1 MLGLGTLIY
10 HLHHHTDFILMQVS
24 GGPGSL
30 AGRYLAAVNSGPSS
44 RAGPGVRLTSS
55 GLAVPSV
62 KQTQQLLLIKTG
74 QASQADTQ
82 GNYIEELYSTRRRE

>member
-1 MLGLGTLIY
+1 
-10 HLHHHTDFILMQVS
+10 MQVS

-30 AGRYLAAVNSGPSS
+30 AGRYLAAVNSGPGP

-74 QASQADTQ
+74 QASQADTS
-82 GNYIEELYSTRRRE
+82 GN